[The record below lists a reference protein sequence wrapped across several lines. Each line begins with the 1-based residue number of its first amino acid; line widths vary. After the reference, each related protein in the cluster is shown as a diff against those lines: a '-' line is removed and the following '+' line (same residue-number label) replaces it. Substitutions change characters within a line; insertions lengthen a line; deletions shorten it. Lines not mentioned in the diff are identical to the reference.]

1 MCIEMLPNYNHTV
14 IVNFS
19 TVSQYTNEDDNIF
32 ITINNELPPL
42 VPIQSPQQDF
52 EYLHLINL
60 RFNVTSNLAS
70 KFIRRSQTV
79 KIRNG
84 HFSG

>member
-32 ITINNELPPL
+32 ITINNR
-42 VPIQSPQQDF
+42 PIKAPNQKLRDK
-52 EYLHLINL
+52 EIINAAEIIA
-60 RFNVTSNLAS
+60 SNKKL
-70 KFIRRSQTV
+70 FL
-79 KIRNG
+79 
-84 HFSG
+84 FC